1 MTISSAGNNL
11 VIQKRFVYH
20 VQCTVDHFLIK
31 NTILYVNCIQGPSW
45 SQSAPITTNVV
56 SSNPVHSKVYSIQH
70 YVIKF
75 VSDLRQVGGFLQILR
90 FLPRYNWN
98 IVENGIKYHKPK
110 AKLILTTYLWVFD
123 KERLWRGPM

>member
-1 MTISSAGNNL
+1 MEPRSGE
-11 VIQKRFVYH
+11 
-20 VQCTVDHFLIK
+20 
-31 NTILYVNCIQGPSW
+31 
-45 SQSAPITTNVV
+45 
-56 SSNPVHSKVYSIQH
+56 VHSIQ
-70 YVIKF
+70 YYMIKF
-75 VSDLRQVGGFLQILR
+75 VSDLRQVGGFLQVLQ